1 MSTVEAPSQTISS
14 VSVGYTSIIA
24 LIGINR
30 AKPEADI
37 VDNVCIPTNPEVLL
51 GMTTRSLESSA
62 KRSNLLLALPFVL
75 LAAIYLPTLLDL
87 ISDWWNDSNYS
98 HGFLIPVVSGYLLW
112 KKREDLRQLPVAA
125 NSRGLAVVFLG
136 MLMFVA
142 ANGGAEYFTLRVS
155 MVVTLV
161 GLVYY
166 LFGSGLLRKS
176 WFEFF
181 FLLFMIPIPY
191 VIYFAATFPMQLLAS
206 KITAGVLNLIGMG
219 VVRQGNIIHIQGYSL
234 EVAEACSGMR
244 SLVSLLALGALY
256 AYLSQKRFTAQV
268 ILFLSTVPIAV
279 MANVFRVFVTSLL
292 AYTVTDEVTKEP
304 LHSLMG
310 LSVFVV
316 SFIMMFLV
324 GQILKRVF
332 K

>member
-1 MSTVEAPSQTISS
+1 MAAQTMD
-14 VSVGYTSIIA
+14 TT
-24 LIGINR
+24 
-30 AKPEADI
+30 KP
-37 VDNVCIPTNPEVLL
+37 
-51 GMTTRSLESSA
+51 RSGTLF
-62 KRSNLLLALPFVL
+62 LLPFIL
-75 LAAIYLPTLLDL
+75 LVVVYLPTLLDL
-87 ISDWWNDSNYS
+87 VSDWWNDSNYS

-112 KKREDLRQLPVAA
+112 KKREELRQLSTSV
-125 NSRGLAVVFLG
+125 NYRGLVVVILG

-161 GLVYY
+161 GLVYF
-166 LFGSGLLRKS
+166 LFGSGILRKS
-176 WFEFF
+176 WFELF

-191 VIYFAATFPMQLLAS
+191 VIYFATTFPMQLLAS

-244 SLVSLLALGALY
+244 SLMSLLALGALY
-256 AYLSQKRFTAQV
+256 AYLTQKRFLAQS
-268 ILFLSTVPIAV
+268 ILFFSTIPIAV
-279 MANVFRVFVTSLL
+279 LANVFRVFVTSLL

-316 SFIMMFLV
+316 SFIMMFLT
-324 GQILKRVF
+324 GQLLKRVF